1 VVFCVP
7 TESALFDFAFFVA
20 AKRHSQVL
28 QQVNCV
34 WGLFC
39 EGFDGVLVGEVVAA
53 FYRVVAMPFGLVAF
67 FVAKR
72 RGYSTLCCD

>member
-1 VVFCVP
+1 MVFCVSA
-7 TESALFDFAFFVA
+7 ESALFDFAFFVA

-28 QQVNCV
+28 KQVNCV

-53 FYRVVAMPFGLVAF
+53 FNRIVAMPFGLVAF

-72 RGYSTLCCD
+72 CGYSALCCD